1 MPFKSQ
7 SKAGRKLFLSA
18 YLYVLKKYKKSKKI
32 QNKALQILIFMIN
45 YTIYMQPQMY
55 CSDKGEIHMNKKVY
69 CKRTKAFYRIFAAAA
84 CSLLLAGCQ
93 ARQPDDYATNQ
104 GYSDNSTVS
113 VQNTTGITKEN
124 IKVGVIHLSD
134 PAEGSGYTY
143 THDLGIQGMQQNLG
157 LSDDQIIR
165 KINVDDSDAQKTRTA
180 IQECIDAGCNIIFS
194 TSWGYMQTT
203 AEMAEQNPSVYFS
216 HGTGYLSNGKNFNNY
231 FGKIY
236 QPRYLSGIVAGM
248 NTKTNKIGYVAAMD
262 SSNSEVTGGIDAF
275 ALGVYSVNPDAQI
288 YVKVTNSW
296 YSPEAEKAAAATLL
310 DMNCDVI
317 TQHCDTL
324 YPQTLAQER
333 GVYSIGYNSDM
344 SKDAPNA
351 CLCSVIWNWS
361 AYYTSAVQSVLDG
374 TWDGSNY
381 YGGMNENLVGIT
393 ELADFCAAG
402 TKQKVDKRCV

>member
-1 MPFKSQ
+1 
-7 SKAGRKLFLSA
+7 
-18 YLYVLKKYKKSKKI
+18 
-32 QNKALQILIFMIN
+32 
-45 YTIYMQPQMY
+45 
-55 CSDKGEIHMNKKVY
+55 MNKKVY

-93 ARQPDDYATNQ
+93 AQKPDDYATNQ

-180 IQECIDAGCNIIFS
+180 IQEC
-194 TSWGYMQTT
+194 
-203 AEMAEQNPSVYFS
+203 
-216 HGTGYLSNGKNFNNY
+216 
-231 FGKIY
+231 
-236 QPRYLSGIVAGM
+236 
-248 NTKTNKIGYVAAMD
+248 
-262 SSNSEVTGGIDAF
+262 IDAF

-402 TKQKVDKRCV
+402 TKQKVDEAKQQILSGKNGVFDGVIETNTGETVGEQGKTLDAATITGKINWYFKTVHVVE

>member
-1 MPFKSQ
+1 M
-7 SKAGRKLFLSA
+7 
-18 YLYVLKKYKKSKKI
+18 
-32 QNKALQILIFMIN
+32 
-45 YTIYMQPQMY
+45 
-55 CSDKGEIHMNKKVY
+55 DKKVY

-93 ARQPDDYATNQ
+93 AQKPDDYATNQ

-180 IQECIDAGCNIIFS
+180 IQECIDAGCNSIFS

-203 AEMAEQNPSVYFS
+203 AEIAEQYPSVYFS

-236 QPRYLSGIVAGM
+236 QPRYLSGIVAGII
-248 NTKTNKIGYVAAMD
+248 TKKKKMDFFATRIYQIKKI
-262 SSNSEVTGGIDAF
+262 
-275 ALGVYSVNPDAQI
+275 
-288 YVKVTNSW
+288 
-296 YSPEAEKAAAATLL
+296 
-310 DMNCDVI
+310 
-317 TQHCDTL
+317 
-324 YPQTLAQER
+324 
-333 GVYSIGYNSDM
+333 
-344 SKDAPNA
+344 
-351 CLCSVIWNWS
+351 
-361 AYYTSAVQSVLDG
+361 
-374 TWDGSNY
+374 
-381 YGGMNENLVGIT
+381 
-393 ELADFCAAG
+393 AG
-402 TKQKVDKRCV
+402 F

>member
-1 MPFKSQ
+1 
-7 SKAGRKLFLSA
+7 
-18 YLYVLKKYKKSKKI
+18 
-32 QNKALQILIFMIN
+32 
-45 YTIYMQPQMY
+45 
-55 CSDKGEIHMNKKVY
+55 MNKKVY

-93 ARQPDDYATNQ
+93 AQKPDDYATNQ

-203 AEMAEQNPSVYFS
+203 AEIAEQYPSVYFS

-288 YVKVTNSW
+288 YVKVTNSCTVRKRKK
-296 YSPEAEKAAAATLL
+296 PLQRHCI

-344 SKDAPNA
+344 SKDAPDA
-351 CLCSVIWNWS
+351 LF
-361 AYYTSAVQSVLDG
+361 
-374 TWDGSNY
+374 
-381 YGGMNENLVGIT
+381 M
-393 ELADFCAAG
+393 
-402 TKQKVDKRCV
+402 